1 MHLRGKDM
9 TITAFLPGGREHT
22 LLRVPSYDFNWQL
35 FYYPKTSVKLPRGT
49 RLELVSHYD
58 NSAGNKRNPNPS
70 ATVRFGESSNDEM
83 NFGMYEFTSDA
94 GVSPAPSTDRTHMD
108 ALAMS
113 FEPGSALRVDVP
125 FVPDRPA
132 PFVFY
137 VPKSGEARNY
147 ISTQGARIGIAAI
160 QNLTWDGNTFQ
171 FQTGVLGVPGGNGQ
185 YNVSGTVDASGAVHG
200 RMERRVPANSG
211 TFEFAG
217 TVNK

>member
-1 MHLRGKDM
+1 
-9 TITAFLPGGREHT
+9 
-22 LLRVPSYDFNWQL
+22 
-35 FYYPKTSVKLPRGT
+35 
-49 RLELVSHYD
+49 
-58 NSAGNKRNPNPS
+58 
-70 ATVRFGESSNDEM
+70 M

-125 FVPDRPA
+125 FVADRPA

-160 QNLTWDGNTFQ
+160 QNLTWDGNAFQ
-171 FQTGVLGVPGGNGQ
+171 FQTGVLGVPSGNGQ
-185 YNVSGTVDASGAVHG
+185 YNVSGTVDASGTVHG

-211 TFEFAG
+211 TFEFTGA
-217 TVNK
+217 VNK